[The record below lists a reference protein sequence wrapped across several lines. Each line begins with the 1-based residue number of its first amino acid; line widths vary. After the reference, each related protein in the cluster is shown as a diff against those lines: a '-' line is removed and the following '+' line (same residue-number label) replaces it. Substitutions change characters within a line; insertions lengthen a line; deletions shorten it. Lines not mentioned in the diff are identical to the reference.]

1 MPAGLQVFNP
11 DGKLRLEITDRLTA
25 LHSTYSLPVWTDGS
39 TRTIS
44 VPGIVPDP
52 YWMATCPNLHF
63 SVEVINDGL
72 LVTNI
77 LQGFTNRTTV
87 PVTLYRI

>member
-25 LHSTYSLPVWTDGS
+25 LHSSYLLAVWTDGS

-44 VPGIVPDP
+44 VPGISPDP
-52 YWMATCPNLHF
+52 YWMATCPNLSY
-63 SVEVINDGL
+63 SVEVISGGL

-77 LQGFTNRTTV
+77 TPGFTTRTNV
-87 PVTLYRI
+87 PITLYRI